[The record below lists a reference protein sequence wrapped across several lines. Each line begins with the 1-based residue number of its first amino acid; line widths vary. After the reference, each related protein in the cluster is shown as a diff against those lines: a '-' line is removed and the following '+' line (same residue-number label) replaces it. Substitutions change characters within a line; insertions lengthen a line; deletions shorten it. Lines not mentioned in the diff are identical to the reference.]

1 MVEVDAEETLRTVPL
16 FEGLQPKQLK
26 SLAKWTHTRT
36 YQPGQVI
43 VRQGDLGLGLYI
55 IQSGRVRVTLDTP
68 SGPRE
73 LRIMGSG
80 ESFGELS
87 LLDNNPR
94 SATVTAI
101 EPTTAV
107 LLDKGQFLAEL
118 RTYPEIAL
126 AILPVVVEWLRDA
139 DRKIVELS

>member
-1 MVEVDAEETLRTVPL
+1 MEAEETLRSVPL
-16 FEGLQPKQLK
+16 FQELQPKQLK
-26 SLAKWTHTRT
+26 QLSKWTTTRT

-43 VRQGDLGLGLYI
+43 VRQGDLGLGLYC
-55 IQSGRVRVTLDTP
+55 IQSGRVRVTQETP
-68 SGPRE
+68 SGPQEVRT
-73 LRIMGSG
+73 MGPG
-80 ESFGELS
+80 EAFGELS

-94 SATVTAI
+94 SATVTAT

-126 AILPVVVEWLRDA
+126 GILPVLVQWLRDA
-139 DRKIVELS
+139 DRRILELS